1 MQPNS
6 ALTQKARQ
14 GEERML
20 DRLDDILAL
29 FSGIKTDKDFPIT
42 RWHLQN
48 ARQQLASSPQRKG
61 KQQLD
66 EFLETEL
73 SKEPQVGFVV
83 GVGANDTS
91 GVLLPIAS
99 TLVYRI
105 YPEKIVVTGAVS
117 TSSAPGAELDLAVQM
132 THQSSR
138 EALTLVESYLQSL
151 LPQVNMSRLLGEFL
165 NGYSIHHQLLS
176 ASYSV
181 GGPSA
186 GFALAI
192 NTLSVLVNLP
202 VLNDFGIT
210 GAPWIKGA
218 HKGEVGASVIIGG
231 HRKKTEK
238 VLQYLQRMYMPVQ
251 NYRDLEPEALDS
263 YRLLGKDVLPVSSF
277 SSLVPEVFYFGD
289 NHLQLLQDFCKR
301 RIVIELTPASQAIP
315 PATIEE
321 MTTQAAGLRRMA
333 EANIRQRLLAIQ
345 NHMNRQDSSYDSM
358 DLIYAIIEEP
368 V

>member
-1 MQPNS
+1 M
-6 ALTQKARQ
+6 
-14 GEERML
+14 
-20 DRLDDILAL
+20 
-29 FSGIKTDKDFPIT
+29 
-42 RWHLQN
+42 
-48 ARQQLASSPQRKG
+48 
-61 KQQLD
+61 
-66 EFLETEL
+66 
-73 SKEPQVGFVV
+73 
-83 GVGANDTS
+83 
-91 GVLLPIAS
+91 LLPIAS
-99 TLVYRI
+99 TLVYRM

-165 NGYSIHHQLLS
+165 DGYSIHHQLLS

-192 NTLSVLVNLP
+192 NTLSVLINLP

-218 HKGEVGASVIIGG
+218 RKGEIGASVIIGG

-251 NYRDLEPEALDS
+251 NYLDMESEVLDS
-263 YRLLGKDVLPVSSF
+263 YRLLGKDVLPVNSF
-277 SSLVPEVFYFGD
+277 SSLVPEVFYFGEK
-289 NHLQLLQDFCKR
+289 HQQLLQSFFKR
-301 RIVIELTPASQAIP
+301 RIDIELTPDSLEILPTAR
-315 PATIEE
+315 EE
-321 MTTQAAGLRRMA
+321 NRKRAAELRGMA
-333 EANIRQRLLAIQ
+333 EENIRQRLLAIQ
-345 NHMNRQDSSYDSM
+345 NHMNKQGSSYDSM
-358 DLIYAIIEEP
+358 DQIYAAIEITP
-368 V
+368 ALTQGVQPTCRQHARW